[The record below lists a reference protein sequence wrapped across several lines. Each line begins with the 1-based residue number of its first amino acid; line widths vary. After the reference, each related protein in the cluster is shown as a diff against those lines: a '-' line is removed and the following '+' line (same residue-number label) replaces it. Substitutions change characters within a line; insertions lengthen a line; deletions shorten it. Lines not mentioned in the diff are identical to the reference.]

1 MKRFSFRDVSCVFSL
16 VYIFFSTIY
25 DFYIKSHWSFINNW
39 LYDKDLKSLSSP
51 LSSTS
56 IIVWPIRERFGTSI
70 FHRPCNMEIL
80 WDSCVVHLG
89 VVFKRQM
96 MKGCLVHLSLS
107 ILTRASM
114 HVW

>member
-1 MKRFSFRDVSCVFSL
+1 MCLFISL
-16 VYIFFSTIY
+16 CFFSTIY

-39 LYDKDLKSLSSP
+39 LSDKDLKSLSSP

-56 IIVWPIRERFGTSI
+56 IILFNIVWPIRERCGTFI

-96 MKGCLVHLSLS
+96 MKGCLVHLSFS
-107 ILTRASM
+107 ILTWASM